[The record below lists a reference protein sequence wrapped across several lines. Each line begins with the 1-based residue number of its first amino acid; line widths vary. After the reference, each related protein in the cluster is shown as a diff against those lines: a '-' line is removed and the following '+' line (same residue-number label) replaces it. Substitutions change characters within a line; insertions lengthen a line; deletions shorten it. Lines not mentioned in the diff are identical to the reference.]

1 MRIIPKR
8 LNDRP
13 RQYKNKREFLQV
25 MHQERRRRLR
35 LFRVCAGLA
44 AMAAAAAAPAAVDF
58 NAQARV
64 AADHDSNV
72 FQRPNDLPP
81 FAASGNTALGDRL
94 LRYFAGG
101 MAEVSFGLDKLSL
114 VAQGERFDYDR
125 FTALN
130 HYATRLGGS
139 LDWYLGPRLN
149 GTIEYTQRRDMAPLA
164 DTLSEILEIQNEKT
178 ASALVRYVL
187 TPRWRLEFQP
197 LWHDLESPL
206 PLYPDF
212 GYKETSA
219 TGALKYLGVQKLTFG
234 ARVEY
239 LDGRYHGIV
248 NATRYHQTTAQ
259 LTADYAV
266 SGFSSFNGQAGYTKR
281 ANDFENNANVANQL
295 GDTKAFTG
303 ALGFHRAFSV
313 KTSADL
319 RVFREVESYV
329 AGANSQIG
337 TGGEASLVWKPDV
350 RFTLSVRYR
359 MATESIQ
366 GTIAIADFNNRTD
379 HVKLGEVGV
388 EYHMFRWLTLRP
400 HFRREVRTSNFHAA
414 NFNSTLVG
422 IELTGHLKEQEMK

>member
-1 MRIIPKR
+1 
-8 LNDRP
+8 
-13 RQYKNKREFLQV
+13 
-25 MHQERRRRLR
+25 
-35 LFRVCAGLA
+35 
-44 AMAAAAAAPAAVDF
+44 MAAAAAAQSAVDF

-64 AADHDSNV
+64 GVDHNSNV
-72 FQRPNDLPP
+72 FQRPNDEPP
-81 FAASGNTALGDRL
+81 FAGTGNTELGDRI

-101 MAEVSFGLDKLSL
+101 TADFSFGLDKLSL
-114 VAQGERFDYDR
+114 IAQGERFDYDR
-125 FTALN
+125 FGTLN
-130 HYATRLGGS
+130 HYATRVGAS
-139 LDWYLGPRLN
+139 FDWYIGPRLN
-149 GTIEYTQRRDMAPLA
+149 GTLDYTQRRDMAPLA
-164 DTLSEILEIQNEKT
+164 DTLSEILEIQTEKT
-178 ASALVRYVL
+178 ASALFRYLL

-219 TGALKYLGVQKLTFG
+219 TGALKYLGIQKLTFG

-239 LDGRYHGIV
+239 LDGQYHGIV

-281 ANDFENNANVANQL
+281 SNDFASDVVVVNEL

-303 ALGFHRAFSV
+303 ALGFHRALSV
-313 KTSADL
+313 KTSADF

-337 TGGEASLVWKPDV
+337 TGGEATLVWKPDV
-350 RFTLSVRYR
+350 KFALSVRYR
-359 MATESIQ
+359 MVKYAIQ
-366 GTIAIADFNNRTD
+366 GTLAIANFNNRTD
-379 HVKLGEVGV
+379 HEKTGEIGV
-388 EYHMFRWLTLRP
+388 DYHMFRWLTLRP
-400 HFRREVRTSNFHAA
+400 YFLRDVRTSNFHDA

-422 IELTGHLKEQEMK
+422 IELTAHLKEQEMK